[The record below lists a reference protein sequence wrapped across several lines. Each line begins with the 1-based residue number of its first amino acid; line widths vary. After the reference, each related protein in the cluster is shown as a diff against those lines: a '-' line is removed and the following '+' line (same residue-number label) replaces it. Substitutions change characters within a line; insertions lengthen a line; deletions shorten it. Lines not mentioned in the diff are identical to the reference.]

1 MYDLGRDS
9 EPGAPLALA
18 VSGGNLFVM
27 KTNPSARSESV
38 PEASQPDRGRS
49 FRFDSILWLLRQ
61 AINARKSGPIPDK
74 RRFQPLRLRLTSSTL
89 GTVEPIIAVRDLGRE
104 LLGKPAIGRREFALL
119 TQGSKNIQPL
129 FVRCPGLDPI
139 LDSTPT

>member
-1 MYDLGRDS
+1 MYDLGGDS
-9 EPGAPLALA
+9 EPGAPPGLA

-27 KTNPSARSESV
+27 KPTRRPV
-38 PEASQPDRGRS
+38 PNRFRKRPNLTGADHFLSGCLDKQSMRENRGRS
-49 FRFDSILWLLRQ
+49 PT
-61 AINARKSGPIPDK
+61 NAVL
-74 RRFQPLRLRLTSSTL
+74 QPLRLRLTSSTL
-89 GTVEPIIAVRDLGRE
+89 GTFEPIIAVRDLGRE